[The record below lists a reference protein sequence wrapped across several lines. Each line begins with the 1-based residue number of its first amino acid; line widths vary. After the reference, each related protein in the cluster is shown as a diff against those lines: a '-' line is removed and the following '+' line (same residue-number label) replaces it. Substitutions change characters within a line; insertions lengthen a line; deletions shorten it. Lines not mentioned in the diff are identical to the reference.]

1 MTHSRQAMLFYAN
14 GCSCEQSIFGA
25 FADVLGVS
33 PVRAMQ
39 MAPRRSQR
47 GSECG
52 AMRAATLSL
61 EMICEGI
68 DQEVEAAARLRR
80 LYLETWGT
88 TDCKS
93 IRAKTDR
100 RGCDGVIAMTA
111 AMVEG
116 ILLDQRNALRRGKS

>member
-1 MTHSRQAMLFYAN
+1 MTHSRQALLLYAN

-52 AMRAATLSL
+52 AMRAASLFL
-61 EMICEGI
+61 EMIYEGI
-68 DQEVEAAARLRR
+68 DQEEEAAARLRK
-80 LYLETWGT
+80 LYLKTWGI

-93 IRAKTDR
+93 IKAKTGR
-100 RGCDGVIAMTA
+100 WGCDEVIVTTT

-116 ILLDQRNALRRGKS
+116 ILLDQRNALRRRK

>member
-1 MTHSRQAMLFYAN
+1 MTHSRQALLLYAN

-52 AMRAATLSL
+52 AMRAATLLL
-61 EMICEGI
+61 EMTSAGEKMEGGATTASVTLI
-68 DQEVEAAARLRR
+68 KQF
-80 LYLETWGT
+80 LERWGT
-88 TDCKS
+88 TNCKS
-93 IRAKTDR
+93 IQEQNGRC
-100 RGCDGVIAMTA
+100 GCDKVIAMTA
-111 AMVEG
+111 AMVEKM
-116 ILLDQRNALRRGKS
+116 IEHRS

>member
-1 MTHSRQAMLFYAN
+1 MTHSRQALLLYAN

-52 AMRAATLSL
+52 AMRAATLFL
-61 EMICEGI
+61 AMIYEGI
-68 DQEVEAAARLRR
+68 DQEAKAAARLKRV
-80 LYLETWGT
+80 YLKTWGT

-93 IRAKTDR
+93 IKAKTGR
-100 RGCDGVIAMTA
+100 QGCDEVIMTTA
-111 AMVEG
+111 AMVEEM
-116 ILLDQRNALRRGKS
+116 LLNRA